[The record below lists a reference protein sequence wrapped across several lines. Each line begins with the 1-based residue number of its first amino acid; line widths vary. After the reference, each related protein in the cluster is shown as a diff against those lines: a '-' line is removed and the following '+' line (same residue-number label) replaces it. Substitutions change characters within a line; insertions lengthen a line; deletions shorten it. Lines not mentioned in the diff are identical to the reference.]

1 MPTPLAEPWLVA
13 KALCPHPDSAG
24 TCRAQTGERAAAPAA
39 NLGRKAHFLAPTEL
53 QGETA
58 ELLSTLLLEGDE
70 KYAKFLNSF

>member
-13 KALCPHPDSAG
+13 KALCPHSDS
-24 TCRAQTGERAAAPAA
+24 GERAAAPAA
-39 NLGRKAHFLAPTEL
+39 NLGTNAHFSAPTEL

-58 ELLSTLLLEGDE
+58 ELLTTLLLEGDE